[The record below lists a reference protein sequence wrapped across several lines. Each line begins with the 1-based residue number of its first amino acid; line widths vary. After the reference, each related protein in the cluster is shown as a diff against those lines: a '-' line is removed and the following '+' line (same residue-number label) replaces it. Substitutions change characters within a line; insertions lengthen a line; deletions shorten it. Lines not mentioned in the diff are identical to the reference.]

1 MIFYKDFGEVE
12 IRIYKRLLF
21 RKTYI
26 LKSWRW
32 STHLS
37 RNMFMQKTIISQEEY
52 DRIREICFEENLKLI
67 KK

>member
-1 MIFYKDFGEVE
+1 MMVFFKDFGEIE
-12 IRIYKRLLF
+12 IRIYKRLF

-37 RNMFMQKTIISQEEY
+37 KNMFMQKTIISQEEY
-52 DRIREICFEENLKLI
+52 EQIRKENLNF